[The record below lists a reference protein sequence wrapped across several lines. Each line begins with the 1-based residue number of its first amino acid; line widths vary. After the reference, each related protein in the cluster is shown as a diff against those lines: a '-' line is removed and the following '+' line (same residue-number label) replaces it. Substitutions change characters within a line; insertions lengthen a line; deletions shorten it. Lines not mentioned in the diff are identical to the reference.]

1 MNAMNNKNLI
11 IVVSVIVIGLI
22 INGLILGRSIQRF
35 KKEDRTISVKGFS
48 EREVK
53 SDLAVWSIK
62 TRVADNDLAAGSKAI
77 EEVKN
82 KVIAFLKEKGF
93 KDDEI
98 LLKGLSVNDKK
109 AQEYDVNNAAISFRF
124 IIDNTIQ
131 VRSNQVE
138 LIDKVSRMTDEL
150 LKRGVLISN
159 RDEYMGMVRYYYT
172 KLNDIKP
179 EMLTDATK
187 NAKNAAIQFAKES
200 NSQIG
205 KLKKAS
211 QGLFSV
217 IDRDESLSGPADPN
231 MYANGTNDL
240 MKKVR
245 VVVSVDYSIE

>member
-1 MNAMNNKNLI
+1 MSNKEITLVFLAI
-11 IVVSVIVIGLI
+11 FLGLA
-22 INGLILGRSIQRF
+22 INGMILGRAIERF

-53 SDLAVWSIK
+53 SDLAVWTIK
-62 TRVADNDLAAGSKAI
+62 TRVADNDLAAGSIAI
-77 EEVKN
+77 EEVKM
-82 KVIAFLKEKGF
+82 KVIAFLKEKGI

-98 LLKGLSVNDKK
+98 IQKDLLVNDKK
-109 AQEYDVNNAAISFRF
+109 AQEYDVSNAVNTYRF
-124 IIDNTIQ
+124 IIDNIIL

-138 LIDKVSRMTDEL
+138 NIEKVSRMTDEL

-159 RDEYMGMVRYYYT
+159 RDEYNGAVRYYYT

-200 NSQIG
+200 NSKIG

-217 IDRDESLSGPADPN
+217 IDRDESLSGPADAQ
-231 MYANGTNDL
+231 MYASGTNDL
-240 MKKVR
+240 VKKVR

>member
-1 MNAMNNKNLI
+1 MNNK
-11 IVVSVIVIGLI
+11 VITLVFLAIFLGLA
-22 INGLILGRSIQRF
+22 INGLILGRAIERF

-53 SDLAVWSIK
+53 SDLAVWTIK
-62 TRVADNDLAAGSKAI
+62 TRIADNDLAAGSKAI
-77 EEVKN
+77 EEVKM
-82 KVIAFLKEKGF
+82 KVIAFLKEKGI
-93 KDDEI
+93 KDEEI
-98 LLKGLSVNDKK
+98 IQKDLLVNDKK
-109 AQEYDVNNAAISFRF
+109 AQEYDVSNTINTYRF
-124 IIDNTIQ
+124 IIDNIIL

-138 LIDKVSRMTDEL
+138 NIEKVSRMTDEL

-159 RDEYMGMVRYYYT
+159 RDEYNGAVRYYYT

-187 NAKNAAIQFAKES
+187 NAKNAAIRFAKES
-200 NSQIG
+200 NSKIG

-217 IDRDESLSGPADPN
+217 IDRDESLSGPADAQV
-231 MYANGTNDL
+231 YASGTNDL
-240 MKKVR
+240 VKKVR